1 MLISVGFVVVGVFS
15 SSESE
20 SDKEKLILVSMVLL
34 VDVKWRGMGEVKVL
48 LDLKVENKA
57 RDIGDVIVRLAAYK
71 AIDAVLF
78 VKQCRVVA
86 TSKKGK
92 ACFLSPLQILL
103 ENSNGDVW
111 LAYIHHSLGPY
122 IQKEKKERLELNL
135 TKLA

>member
-1 MLISVGFVVVGVFS
+1 MGFVVVGVFS

-86 TSKKGK
+86 ESVFSFSVTNPSGK
-92 ACFLSPLQILL
+92 FQ
-103 ENSNGDVW
+103 W
-111 LAYIHHSLGPY
+111 
-122 IQKEKKERLELNL
+122 
-135 TKLA
+135 